1 MKPLPQQLKHI
12 WTPVLLSL
20 AVSQAY
26 AVDVTRTGAAGTPGI
41 SGTAPDEWG
50 TAGGAG
56 GAARYR
62 ITTSDASNKVVLTGG
77 RGGDG
82 GSVAYTP
89 DDTSDGGAGGAGG
102 RAQGRVTAA
111 RSIGSVTTDITAQGG
126 TGGDGGNN
134 GCCIAS
140 VQPGGTGGRASS
152 RATATTGSGDASVR
166 SLATGGTGGIGADG
180 GDAVARGWAG
190 TQSGSATGA
199 VHAVGGAGGA
209 PSDFPQSQAN
219 LRGGTQGV
227 ATAELTLE
235 GTGVADGQ
243 VTATGT
249 AATASL
255 LQSGAGAIGRSVATG
270 VSASS
275 SARAYTTGQAAVD
288 LTALAQV
295 RSYGGGSA
303 EVYVDAGYS
312 AGAISAIGNAT
323 VTGRAVAGNAE
334 TAFGANT
341 SRLTLLGSGDIVGTS
356 EATGAN
362 SALIDAGC
370 SHGCPYGGGSAESY
384 ASAATLGSG
393 NVTLTASA
401 LGGKSMYAEFADGWT
416 SGGAGRAVASG
427 VSGSGAVVVKAEA
440 RSGRELTHGEPF
452 ADPSV
457 RATATTLAAGGSS
470 YAEARHQSESEYGAI
485 AEAASVGSGG
495 ARAVAIGTDL
505 HGLGYGGMLES
516 RATASTG
523 SLTVSTYNRLWAT
536 GGDGMVTSAANVGG
550 VAYGLPA
557 SAEGTSLVS
566 SATGLSASSAA
577 TVTALLA
584 DSPVLAAT
592 DANWLGAGAFAF
604 SSASFTLGSYSEA
617 QYSFFALDGQH
628 LLLGLFSP
636 QGVTQDDYALEFSVT
651 NNGVLVFSSTLN
663 GSELPA
669 LLDDRLLDLG
679 LLSSGAQNLAIR
691 ASWRAIGQFGFG
703 TGYGFNYLMG
713 VSTVPEPATW
723 LVMLL
728 GLGTLVMVARR
739 RRA

>member
-1 MKPLPQQLKHI
+1 MNPLPLQLKHL
-12 WTPVLLSL
+12 WTPLLLSL

-41 SGTAPDEWG
+41 SGTAPGESG

-62 ITTSDASNKVVLTGG
+62 ITTSDASNTVVLTGG

-82 GSVAYTP
+82 GGVAHSP
-89 DDTSDGGAGGAGG
+89 DDTNDGGVGGAGG

-111 RSIGSVTTDITAQGG
+111 RTSGNVTTDITTRGG

-134 GCCIAS
+134 GCCMTS

-152 RATATTGSGDASVR
+152 RATAVSGSGDASVQA
-166 SLATGGTGGIGADG
+166 LATGGTGGIGANG
-180 GDAVARGWAG
+180 GDAVARGWASA
-190 TQSGSATGA
+190 QSGSATGA

-209 PSDFPQSQAN
+209 ASDFPQSQAN
-219 LRGGTQGV
+219 LRGGTQGA
-227 ATAELTLE
+227 ATAELTLD
-235 GTGVADGQ
+235 GSGVADGQ

-255 LQSGAGAIGRSVATG
+255 LQYGAGAIGRSIATG
-270 VSASS
+270 VNASS

-295 RSYGGGSA
+295 RDYGGGSA

-312 AGAISAIGNAT
+312 AGAISATGNPA
-323 VTGRAVAGNAE
+323 VSGRAVAGNAE

-370 SHGCPYGGGSAESY
+370 SNLCPYGGGSAESY
-384 ASAATLGSG
+384 ASGATLGRG
-393 NVTLTASA
+393 NVTITATA
-401 LGGKSMYAEFADGWT
+401 LGGKSMYAEFAGGWT

-427 VSGSGAVVVKAEA
+427 VSGSGAVVVKALA
-440 RSGRELTHGEPF
+440 RSGREFSPGEPF
-452 ADPSV
+452 ADPLV
-457 RATATTLAAGGSS
+457 RATAATLAAGGSS
-470 YAEARHQSESEYGAI
+470 YAEARHQSESEYQAI

-495 ARAVAIGTDL
+495 SRAVAIGSDL
-505 HGLGYGGMLES
+505 RGAGFGGMLES
-516 RATASTG
+516 RATASSD
-523 SLTVSTYNRLWAT
+523 SLTVSTYNRLWAI

-557 SAEGTSLVS
+557 SADGTTLVS
-566 SATGLSASSAA
+566 YATGLPSAT

-584 DSPVLAAT
+584 DSPALAAT
-592 DANWLGAGAFAF
+592 DASWLGAGAFAF
-604 SSASFTLGSYSEA
+604 SNASLTLGSYSEA
-617 QYSFFALDGQH
+617 RYSFSAVDGQH
-628 LLLGLFSP
+628 LLLGLFGP
-636 QGVTQDDYALEFSVT
+636 QGVTQDDYALDFSVT
-651 NNGVLVFSSTLN
+651 NNGVLVFSSILF
-663 GSELPA
+663 GSELSA

-679 LLSSGAQNLAIR
+679 LLGSGAQNLAIR
-691 ASWRAIGQFGFG
+691 ASWRAIGEFGFG

-713 VSTVPEPATW
+713 VSPVPEPATW
-723 LVMLL
+723 LAMLL
-728 GLGTLVMVARR
+728 GLGTLIMVARR